1 MKVTIH
7 QPEHFPYEGFFQKMN
22 EADLFVILDNV
33 KFRKNYF
40 QNRNK
45 LVNSQGKEEWFGV
58 AVPKK
63 STSLEIKDV
72 VAVDDL
78 INGWRKKVLR
88 KLQYNLKIDLSD
100 VYNFEKL
107 IDINVASIKWCREK
121 LKIETPMIFASS
133 LNVAGSKTDL
143 LLDICKKTNAVTY
156 ISGPSGKEY
165 LDIKMFKEH
174 NIDVEFFKPQVKN
187 YYSMLHNIQHYERK
201 IK

>member
-1 MKVTIH
+1 MKITIH

-45 LVNSQGKEEWFGV
+45 LVNSKGKEEWFGV

-72 VAVDDL
+72 LVVDDL
-78 INGWRKKVLR
+78 ISGWRKKVLT
-88 KLQYNLKIDLSD
+88 KLQHNLKIDLNN

-107 IDINVASIKWCREK
+107 IDINVESIKWCREK
-121 LKIETPMIFASS
+121 LKIETPMIFASE
-133 LNVAGSKTDL
+133 LNVEGSKTDL
-143 LLDICKKTNAVTY
+143 LLDICKKTNASSY
-156 ISGPSGKEY
+156 ISGPSGKDY
-165 LDIKMFKEH
+165 LDINMFKEN
-174 NIDVEFFKPQVKN
+174 NINIEFFNPQVKN
-187 YYSMLHNIQHYERK
+187 YYSMLYNIINNGALK
-201 IK
+201 